1 MEKMLVK
8 VAEAADLASI
18 SRAKAYEL
26 IAAGE
31 WPSVRIGRTIRVP
44 VGRLSIW
51 IDEHIDGAAQ
61 SRQDAPA

>member
-26 IAAGE
+26 VASGE
-31 WPSVRIGRTIRVP
+31 WPSVRIGKTIRIP
-44 VGRLSIW
+44 IDRLSDW
-51 IDEHIDGAAQ
+51 IDEQIDSVG
-61 SRQDAPA
+61 SDLGSGHG